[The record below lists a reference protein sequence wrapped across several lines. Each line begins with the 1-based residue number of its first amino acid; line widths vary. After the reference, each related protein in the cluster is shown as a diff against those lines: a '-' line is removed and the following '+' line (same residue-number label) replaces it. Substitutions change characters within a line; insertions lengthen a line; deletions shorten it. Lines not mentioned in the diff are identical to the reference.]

1 MRKLVGIDGYAVGQ
15 EIQVGHL
22 GLLVGRQSADT
33 PQLQGDH
40 LLSQRH
46 AEILWSADGGLTIRD
61 VGSTNGTWV
70 NGMRVDSSPL
80 SPGDQ
85 IEFGSTLFRLVDV
98 PTPSHQGVAASP
110 VDVQIAG
117 GLSAHGGGIAVA
129 RDAGDIHSSSAHAQG
144 DYGVAVGRDYFEGD
158 TLEVDLTGFRTAR
171 GFARLFL
178 VVGTLI
184 ALVGFG
190 LFGYMMLDAFGSFQ
204 DVMAQHAE
212 CDRNFPL
219 GPERV
224 RCNLNIGLPTIAF
237 VPWGAAGATV
247 MFAGMVV
254 FLIGTMMNRNTDR
267 REERAIRRAR
277 AKARR

>member
-22 GLLVGRQSADT
+22 GLLVGRRSAET
-33 PQLQGDH
+33 PQLHGDL
-40 LLSQRH
+40 LLSQKH
-46 AEILWSADGGLTIRD
+46 AEILWSADGELTIRD
-61 VGSTNGTWV
+61 EGSTNGTWV
-70 NGMRVDSSPL
+70 NGRRVESSPL

-85 IEFGSTLFRLVDV
+85 VELGSTLFRLVDV
-98 PTPSHQGVAASP
+98 PMPSHQGLATSR

-117 GLSAHGGGIAVA
+117 GLSAQGGGVAVA
-129 RDAGDIHSSSAHAQG
+129 RDAGDINSSSARVDGA
-144 DYGVAVGRDYFEGD
+144 YGRAAGRDYFEGD

-178 VVGTLI
+178 IIGMLI

-190 LFGYMMLDAFGSFQ
+190 LFGYMILGAFGSFQ

-219 GPERV
+219 GPDQVE
-224 RCNLNIGLPTIAF
+224 CNLKIGLPTIEF
-237 VPWGAAGATV
+237 VPWGAAGATI
-247 MFAGMVV
+247 MFAGLVI
-254 FLIGTMMNRNTDR
+254 FIIGTMMNRNTDR

-277 AKARR
+277 DRARR

>member
-15 EIQVGHL
+15 EIPVGNL
-22 GLLVGRQSADT
+22 GLLVGRQSAET
-33 PQLQGDH
+33 PQLHGDH

-46 AEILWSADGGLTIRD
+46 AEILWSGDGGLTIRD
-61 VGSTNGTWV
+61 AGSTNGTWV
-70 NGMRVDSSPL
+70 NGRRVDSAPL

-85 IEFGSTLFRLVDV
+85 IEVGSTLFRLVEM
-98 PTPSHQGVAASP
+98 PTPSHQGVAASH
-110 VDVQIAG
+110 VDVQMGG
-117 GLSAHGGGIAVA
+117 GLSAQGGGIAVA
-129 RDAGDIHSSSAHAQG
+129 RDAGDIHSSNARVAG
-144 DYGVAVGRDYFEGD
+144 DYGRAAGRDYFEGD

-178 VVGTLI
+178 IVGTLV
-184 ALVGFG
+184 ALTGFG

-219 GPERV
+219 GQQRV
-224 RCNLNIGLPTIAF
+224 ECNLNIGLPTIAF

-247 MFAGMVV
+247 MFVGLVV
-254 FLIGTMMNRNTDR
+254 FVIGTMMNRNTDR

-277 AKARR
+277 SRARR